1 MREFQYNKK
10 DADLVLHHASD
21 EDFSITHWHNM
32 CDEHTEVLG
41 QFLDQ
46 TGLSVNELIMFFN
59 VGVHAFNQYGLWPFI
74 HGQ

>member
-10 DADLVLHHASD
+10 DAGLVLYHAND
-21 EDFSITHWHNM
+21 KDFSITHWHNM

-46 TGLSVNELIMFFN
+46 TGLSVNELIEFFN

-74 HGQ
+74 HGR